1 MPAEG
6 CLQSE
11 VGAGCVLTA
20 WSPDGHCGLRGGRP
34 VIGSEAPSRG
44 RLVQIR
50 LLKRTYRVDRSRKAG
65 RVLLEKS
72 GFLRPYIQPLY
83 FEL

>member
-44 RLVQIR
+44 RLVQIC
-50 LLKRTYRVDRSRKAG
+50 LLKRTYRVDPEQKGWESPIRKVRFFKA
-65 RVLLEKS
+65 LHPTTL
-72 GFLRPYIQPLY
+72 F
-83 FEL
+83 